1 MSKFFNLPVIGIDV
15 SADFS
20 MIAILAPSGDIF
32 RKPFKINHDT
42 SGFNYLIEQIKKV
55 EEEYSMKP
63 SLFME
68 STGIYHLTLFHFLK
82 NNKLEAFVINPL
94 ITNSN
99 KNSCIRKVKNDKLD
113 AISIATIAKFQ
124 NIRMSDVFDIA
135 TFAIRT
141 LCRDYYNLTD
151 SRSGFK
157 KKLSSDLRT
166 FFPGYHN
173 VFSDTTGDTSISL
186 LTLYPSP
193 KAILMAP
200 KEHIFELLKKHSRKG
215 KDWCDNTYLKL
226 IKAAENAI
234 KIGIDSKVF
243 ISAININLSLI
254 KAFDEQIHS
263 LVLLIQS
270 QIQSPETPKSFGDN
284 VMLLLSIPGI
294 GFLTAVTILCEIGD
308 PERFKKP
315 KHLCAFFGIDPSVN
329 ESGKFKSD
337 RNKMSKRGTRF
348 GRRALYAIALAS
360 VRKNRAGNPV
370 NNVLYQ
376 YRKENLNGKKNKVAL
391 GAIMHKIVNYIFAVL
406 RDNHEYVERNPQI
419 HIQMFLNN
427 GHKKTA

>member
-20 MIAILAPSGDIF
+20 MIAILAPNGDIY
-32 RKPFKINHDT
+32 RKPFKVYHDV

-82 NNKLEAFVINPL
+82 TNNLEAYVINPL

-99 KNSCIRKVKNDKLD
+99 KNSGIRKVKNDRLD
-113 AISIATIAKFQ
+113 AISIANIAKFQ
-124 NIRMSDVFDIA
+124 NIKMSDVFDIA

-173 VFSDTTGDTSISL
+173 VFSDTTGDTSIAL
-186 LTLYPSP
+186 LTAYPSP
-193 KAILMAP
+193 KAILIAP
-200 KEHIFELLKKHSRKG
+200 KEDIFTLLKTNSRKG
-215 KDWCDNTYLKL
+215 KDWCDNTYNKL
-226 IKAAENAI
+226 IKAAENAVI
-234 KIGIDSKVF
+234 IGIDTNVF
-243 ISAININLSLI
+243 ISAININLALI
-254 KAFDEQIHS
+254 KTFDEQIKS
-263 LVLLIQS
+263 ILLLIES
-270 QIQSPETPKSFGDN
+270 QIESPETPKAFGIN
-284 VMLLLSIPGI
+284 MGLLLSIPGI
-294 GFLTAVTILCEIGD
+294 GFITAVTILCEMGD

-348 GRRALYAIALAS
+348 GRRALYAVALAS

-406 RDNHEYVERNPQI
+406 RDKHEYVERNPQI
-419 HIQMFLNN
+419 HVQMFLKNAN
-427 GHKKTA
+427 KKSA